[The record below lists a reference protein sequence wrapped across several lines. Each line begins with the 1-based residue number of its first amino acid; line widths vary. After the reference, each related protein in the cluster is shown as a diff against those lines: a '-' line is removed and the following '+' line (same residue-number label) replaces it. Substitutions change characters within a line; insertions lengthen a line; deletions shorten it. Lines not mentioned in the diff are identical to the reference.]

1 MSKTN
6 YQTVYG
12 VKIYPVEFIGN
23 HELTESELNNLL
35 DNNGKGLF
43 YSLVIGMFKTIKSSK
58 RNYQIIKMIK
68 EDKRWMYKYRWSK
81 EQLDNYE
88 NLIIEAYK
96 NLYQYKDAQAIS
108 LTQWFI
114 INYGFPVEGI
124 VIDFEK

>member
-35 DNNGKGLF
+35 DNNGRGLF

-88 NLIIEAYK
+88 KLIIEAYK
-96 NLYQYKDAQAIS
+96 NLYQYKDNQAIS
-108 LTQWFI
+108 LAQWFI
-114 INYGFPVEGI
+114 INYGLSIEGKI
-124 VIDFEK
+124 IDFEK

>member
-12 VKIYPVEFIGN
+12 VKIYPIEFISN

-35 DNNGKGLF
+35 DNDGKGLF
-43 YSLVIGMFKTIKSSK
+43 YSLIIGMFKTIKSSK

-68 EDKRWMYKYRWSK
+68 EDKRWMYKYHWSK

-88 NLIIEAYK
+88 KLIIAAYK

>member
-12 VKIYPVEFIGN
+12 VKIYPIEFIGN

-35 DNNGKGLF
+35 DNNARGLF
-43 YSLVIGMFKTIKSSK
+43 YSLIIGMFKTIKSSK
-58 RNYQIIKMIK
+58 RNYQIIKQVR
-68 EDKRWMYKYRWSK
+68 EDNRWMYKYRWSK

-88 NLIIEAYK
+88 KLIVEAYK
-96 NLYQYKDAQAIS
+96 NLYQYKDTQAIS
-108 LTQWFI
+108 LAQWFI
-114 INYGFPVEGI
+114 IRYGFPVEGI

>member
-12 VKIYPVEFIGN
+12 IKIYPIEFISN

-35 DNNGKGLF
+35 DNNGRGLF
-43 YSLVIGMFKTIKSSK
+43 YSLVIGMFKAIKSSK
-58 RNYQIIKMIK
+58 RNYQIIKMVK
-68 EDKRWMYKYRWSK
+68 EDKRWMYKFHWSR
-81 EQLDNYE
+81 EQLNNYE

-96 NLYQYKDAQAIS
+96 NLYQYKESQAIS
-108 LTQWFI
+108 LAQWFI
-114 INYGFPVEGI
+114 IRYGFPVEGT

>member
-12 VKIYPVEFIGN
+12 VKIYPVEFISN

-35 DNNGKGLF
+35 DNDGKGLF
-43 YSLVIGMFKTIKSSK
+43 YSLIIGMFKTIKSSK

-68 EDKRWMYKYRWSK
+68 EDKRWMYKYSWSK

-88 NLIIEAYK
+88 KLIIAAYK
-96 NLYQYKDAQAIS
+96 NLYQYKDAQAVS
-108 LTQWFI
+108 LAQWFI
-114 INYGFPVEGI
+114 IYYGFPVNGI

>member
-1 MSKTN
+1 MGKTN

-35 DNNGKGLF
+35 DNNGRGLF

-68 EDKRWMYKYRWSK
+68 EDKRWMYKYSWSK

-88 NLIIEAYK
+88 KLIIAAYK
-96 NLYQYKDAQAIS
+96 NLYQYKDTQAIS

>member
-12 VKIYPVEFIGN
+12 TRIYPVEYIGN
-23 HELTESELNNLL
+23 HELTESELNSLL
-35 DNNGKGLF
+35 DNDGRGLL
-43 YSLVIGMFKTIKSSK
+43 YSLIIGMFKSIKSSK

-108 LTQWFI
+108 LAQWFI
-114 INYGFPVEGI
+114 IHYGFPVEGI

>member
-35 DNNGKGLF
+35 DNNGRGLF

-88 NLIIEAYK
+88 KLIIAAYK

>member
-12 VKIYPVEFIGN
+12 VKIYPVEFISN

-35 DNNGKGLF
+35 DNNGRGLF
-43 YSLVIGMFKTIKSSK
+43 YSLVIGMFKAIKSSK

-108 LTQWFI
+108 LAQWFI
-114 INYGFPVEGI
+114 IRYGFPVEGI

>member
-43 YSLVIGMFKTIKSSK
+43 YSLIIGMFKTIKSSK

-68 EDKRWMYKYRWSK
+68 EDKRWMYKYNWSK

-88 NLIIEAYK
+88 KLIIAAYK
-96 NLYQYKDAQAIS
+96 NLYQYKDAQAVS
-108 LTQWFI
+108 LAQWFI
-114 INYGFPVEGI
+114 IHYGFPVEGI

>member
-12 VKIYPVEFIGN
+12 VKIYPVEFISN
-23 HELTESELNNLL
+23 HELSESELNNLL

-43 YSLVIGMFKTIKSSK
+43 YSLIIGMFKTIKSSK

-68 EDKRWMYKYRWSK
+68 EDKRWMYKYNWSK

-88 NLIIEAYK
+88 KLIIAAYK

>member
-12 VKIYPVEFIGN
+12 VKIYPIEFIGN

-35 DNNGKGLF
+35 DNKGKGLF
-43 YSLVIGMFKTIKSSK
+43 YSLIIGMFKTIKSSK

-88 NLIIEAYK
+88 KLIIEAYK

-108 LTQWFI
+108 LAQWFI
-114 INYGFPVEGI
+114 IHYGFPVEGI

>member
-12 VKIYPVEFIGN
+12 VKIYPIEFIGN

-35 DNNGKGLF
+35 DNNGRGLF
-43 YSLVIGMFKTIKSSK
+43 YSLVIGMFKAIKSSK

-96 NLYQYKDAQAIS
+96 NLYQYKDVQAIS
-108 LTQWFI
+108 LAQWFI
-114 INYGFPVEGI
+114 IRYGFPVEGI

>member
-12 VKIYPVEFIGN
+12 VKIYPVEFISN

-35 DNNGKGLF
+35 DNNGRGLF

-108 LTQWFI
+108 LAQWFI
-114 INYGFPVEGI
+114 IRYGFPVEGI

>member
-12 VKIYPVEFIGN
+12 TKIYPIEYIGN

-35 DNNGKGLF
+35 DNNSKGLF
-43 YSLVIGMFKTIKSSK
+43 YSLVISMFKISKSPK

-68 EDKRWMYKYRWSK
+68 EDKKWMYKNKWTK
-81 EQLDNYE
+81 QQCNDFEQL
-88 NLIIEAYK
+88 LIKAYK
-96 NLYQYKDAQAIS
+96 NLYQYKDSQAIS

-114 INYGFPVEGI
+114 INYGLTTGDSY
-124 VIDFEK
+124 IDFEK

>member
-12 VKIYPVEFIGN
+12 VKIYPVEFISN
-23 HELTESELNNLL
+23 HELSESELNNLL
-35 DNNGKGLF
+35 DNNGRGLF
-43 YSLVIGMFKTIKSSK
+43 YSLVIGMFKVIKSSK

-108 LTQWFI
+108 LAQWFI
-114 INYGFPVEGI
+114 IHYGFPVEGI

>member
-1 MSKTN
+1 MNK

-12 VKIYPVEFIGN
+12 TKIYPIEYIGD

-35 DNNGKGLF
+35 DNDKKGLF
-43 YSLVIGMFKTIKSSK
+43 YSLVIGMFKVIKSPK
-58 RNYQIIKMIK
+58 RNYQIVKILKD
-68 EDKRWMYKYRWSK
+68 DKRWMYKYSWSK

-88 NLIIEAYK
+88 KLIIAAYK
-96 NLYQYKDAQAIS
+96 NLYQYKDTQAIS

>member
-12 VKIYPVEFIGN
+12 VKIYPIEFIGN

-35 DNNGKGLF
+35 DNNGRGLF
-43 YSLVIGMFKTIKSSK
+43 YSLVIGMFKAIKSSK

-108 LTQWFI
+108 LAQWFI
-114 INYGFPVEGI
+114 IRYGFPVEGI

>member
-35 DNNGKGLF
+35 DNNGRGLF

-68 EDKRWMYKYRWSK
+68 EDKRWMYRYRWSK

-88 NLIIEAYK
+88 KLIITAYK
-96 NLYQYKDAQAIS
+96 NLYQYKDDQAIS
-108 LTQWFI
+108 LAQWFI
-114 INYGFPVEGI
+114 IRYGFPVEGI

>member
-35 DNNGKGLF
+35 DNNGRGLF
-43 YSLVIGMFKTIKSSK
+43 YSLVIGMFKAIKSSK

-108 LTQWFI
+108 LAQWFI
-114 INYGFPVEGI
+114 IHYGFPVEGI

>member
-12 VKIYPVEFIGN
+12 VKIYPVEFISN
-23 HELTESELNNLL
+23 HELSESELNNLL
-35 DNNGKGLF
+35 DNNGRGLF
-43 YSLVIGMFKTIKSSK
+43 YSLVIGMFKAIKSSK

-108 LTQWFI
+108 LAQWFI
-114 INYGFPVEGI
+114 IRYGFPVEGI

>member
-12 VKIYPVEFIGN
+12 VKIYPIEFIGN

-35 DNNGKGLF
+35 DNNGRGLF
-43 YSLVIGMFKTIKSSK
+43 YSLVIGMFKAIKSSK

-68 EDKRWMYKYRWSK
+68 EDKQWMYKYRWSK

-108 LTQWFI
+108 LAQWFI
-114 INYGFPVEGI
+114 IHYGYPVEGI
-124 VIDFEK
+124 IIDFEK

>member
-35 DNNGKGLF
+35 DNNGRGLF

-68 EDKRWMYKYRWSK
+68 EDKRWMYRYRWSK

-88 NLIIEAYK
+88 KLIITAYK
-96 NLYQYKDAQAIS
+96 NLYQYKDTQAIS
-108 LTQWFI
+108 LAQWFI
-114 INYGFPVEGI
+114 IRYGFPVEGT

>member
-1 MSKTN
+1 MNKTN

-12 VKIYPVEFIGN
+12 IKIYPIEYIGN
-23 HELTESELNNLL
+23 HELSENDLNNLL

-43 YSLVIGMFKTIKSSK
+43 YSLIIGMFKTIKSSK
-58 RNYQIIKMIK
+58 RNYQIIKMVK
-68 EDKRWMYKYRWSK
+68 EDKRWMYKYRWTK

-96 NLYQYKDAQAIS
+96 NLYQYKGVQAVS
-108 LTQWFI
+108 LAQWFI
-114 INYGFPVEGI
+114 IHYGFPVEGI

>member
-12 VKIYPVEFIGN
+12 VKIYPIEFIGN

-35 DNNGKGLF
+35 DNNARGLF

-88 NLIIEAYK
+88 NLIIAAYK

-108 LTQWFI
+108 LAQWFI
-114 INYGFPVEGI
+114 IRYGFPVEGI

>member
-12 VKIYPVEFIGN
+12 VKIYPVEFISN

-35 DNNGKGLF
+35 DNNARGLF
-43 YSLVIGMFKTIKSSK
+43 YSLVIGMFKAIKSSK

-108 LTQWFI
+108 LAQWFI
-114 INYGFPVEGI
+114 IRYGFPVEGI

>member
-12 VKIYPVEFIGN
+12 VKIYPVEFISN
-23 HELTESELNNLL
+23 HELSESELNNLL
-35 DNNGKGLF
+35 DNNGRGLF
-43 YSLVIGMFKTIKSSK
+43 YSLVIGMFKVIKSSK

-108 LTQWFI
+108 LAQWFI
-114 INYGFPVEGI
+114 IRYGFPVEGI

>member
-12 VKIYPVEFIGN
+12 VKIYPVEFISN

-35 DNNGKGLF
+35 DNNGRGLF
-43 YSLVIGMFKTIKSSK
+43 YSLIIGMFKAIKSSK
-58 RNYQIIKMIK
+58 RNYQIIKMVK
-68 EDKRWMYKYRWSK
+68 EDKRWMYKFHWTK
-81 EQLDNYE
+81 EQLNNYE

-108 LTQWFI
+108 LAQWFI
-114 INYGFPVEGI
+114 IHYGFPVDGI

>member
-35 DNNGKGLF
+35 DNNGRGLF

-68 EDKRWMYKYRWSK
+68 EDKRWMYRYRWSK

-88 NLIIEAYK
+88 KLIITAYK

-108 LTQWFI
+108 LAQWFI
-114 INYGFPVEGI
+114 IRYGFPVEGI

>member
-58 RNYQIIKMIK
+58 RNYQIVKMIK
-68 EDKRWMYKYRWSK
+68 EDKQWMYKYKWTK
-81 EQLDNYE
+81 EQCNDYE
-88 NLIIEAYK
+88 QLIIKAYK
-96 NLYQYKDAQAIS
+96 NIYQYKDNTAIS
-108 LTQWFI
+108 LAQWFI
-114 INYGFPVEGI
+114 INYGLSVECN
-124 VIDFEK
+124 VINFEK

>member
-12 VKIYPVEFIGN
+12 VKIYPVEFISN

-35 DNNGKGLF
+35 DNNGRGLF
-43 YSLVIGMFKTIKSSK
+43 YSLVIGMFKVIKSSK

-108 LTQWFI
+108 LAQWFI
-114 INYGFPVEGI
+114 IHYGFPVEGI

>member
-12 VKIYPVEFIGN
+12 IKIYPIEFISN

-35 DNNGKGLF
+35 DNNGRGLF
-43 YSLVIGMFKTIKSSK
+43 YSLVIGMFKAIKSSK

-96 NLYQYKDAQAIS
+96 NLYQYKDVQAIS
-108 LTQWFI
+108 LAQWFI
-114 INYGFPVEGI
+114 IRYGFPVEGI

>member
-12 VKIYPVEFIGN
+12 VKIYPIEFIGN

-35 DNNGKGLF
+35 DNNGRGLF
-43 YSLVIGMFKTIKSSK
+43 YSLVIGMFKAIKSSK

-68 EDKRWMYKYRWSK
+68 EDKQWMYKYRWSK

-108 LTQWFI
+108 LAQWFI
-114 INYGFPVEGI
+114 IHYGFPVEGI
-124 VIDFEK
+124 IIDFEK